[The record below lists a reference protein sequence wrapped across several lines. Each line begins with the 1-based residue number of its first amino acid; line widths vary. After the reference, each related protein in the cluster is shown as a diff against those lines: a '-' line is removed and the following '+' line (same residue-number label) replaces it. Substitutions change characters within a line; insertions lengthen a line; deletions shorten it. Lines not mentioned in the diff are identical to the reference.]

1 MKSAISLFPLSVL
14 IVFSK
19 YYHASLL
26 QFLTISLSEGDH
38 EELCFDQPES
48 CLKNENATNLLSI
61 IASACQSGAKISEH
75 KRKSIASLS
84 QQLSFF
90 SDPKPAHI
98 QLTGSHRLLYG
109 DSSDPSAGNIGPFV
123 AKVESFAERRI
134 LDDVTIQVKYK
145 ELVMKCFGFR
155 IFSTIVN
162 GIGEWKQVFVGIV
175 NDGQNKKLLRIMNA
189 PNL

>member
-1 MKSAISLFPLSVL
+1 M
-14 IVFSK
+14 
-19 YYHASLL
+19 
-26 QFLTISLSEGDH
+26 G

-48 CLKNENATNLLSI
+48 CLKNENATNLLSML
-61 IASACQSGAKISEH
+61 ASACQSGAKTSEN

-84 QQLSFF
+84 QQQSFY

-123 AKVESFAERRI
+123 AKVEQRFLDENMYMNTLSFGPFKVESFAERRI

-145 ELVMKCFGFR
+145 ELVVKLFGFK
-155 IFSTIVN
+155 IFSTEVD
-162 GIGEWKQVFVGIV
+162 GIGEWKQAFVGIV
-175 NDGQNKKLLRIMNA
+175 NDGKNKKLLRIMKA
-189 PNL
+189 P